1 MEKISPTSP
10 CCIIVKLKVLGSSVS
25 LANWLDLLVLSNLH
39 SATELKKRVMEY
51 IRQNRR
57 SIVKQESWD
66 TALRE
71 MPDLFKEI
79 VEAVMI

>member
-1 MEKISPTSP
+1 M
-10 CCIIVKLKVLGSSVS
+10 VS
-25 LANWLDLLVLSNLH
+25 EANWLDLLILSNLH

-57 SIVKQESWD
+57 SLVKQESWD
-66 TALRE
+66 RALHER
-71 MPDLFKEI
+71 PDLFKEI

>member
-1 MEKISPTSP
+1 
-10 CCIIVKLKVLGSSVS
+10 VLGSTVS
-25 LANWLDLLVLSNLH
+25 EANWLDLLVLSSLH
-39 SATELKKRVMEY
+39 SATELKTRVMEY
-51 IRQNRR
+51 IRENRR

-66 TALRE
+66 RALRE

>member
-1 MEKISPTSP
+1 
-10 CCIIVKLKVLGSSVS
+10 VRV
-25 LANWLDLLVLSNLH
+25 ANWLDLLVLSHLH
-39 SATELKKRVMEY
+39 SATELKKQVMEY
-51 IRQNRR
+51 IRENRR

-66 TALRE
+66 RALRE